1 MIKLETKKTTHWV
14 MTSIKNGDKITFTST
29 NKERALSAFQKEIK
43 RAFKNIDNPAI
54 YGNSQQIDRFRVIIG
69 NEENNKE
76 TQEITLANDNLAFTT
91 TDAYHIN
98 RFIYNLKN
106 S

>member
-1 MIKLETKKTTHWV
+1 MIKLEIRKTTHWV

-43 RAFKNIDNPAI
+43 RTFENIDNPAI
-54 YGNSQQIDRFRVIIG
+54 YGNSQQIDRFRIVIG
-69 NEENNKE
+69 NKENNKE
-76 TQEITLANDNLAFTT
+76 TQKITLVNDNRAFTN